1 MDDIAREARISKGTV
16 YYYFRN
22 KEELFLS
29 AVNRKAEEFF
39 NILDERLQSCSGFE
53 KNSMYFRFP
62 MSFIFTN
69 MPILLEGMAHIPMSY
84 QERLHEDK
92 RIYQSKMSSV
102 MLSVLKIGKE
112 EGLINE
118 NVDFDRLVELI
129 NDWFMLSDVNYSCLD
144 KERVVSRIERDHEM
158 IIQLILYG
166 IIKRS

>member
-1 MDDIAREARISKGTV
+1 
-16 YYYFRN
+16 
-22 KEELFLS
+22 
-29 AVNRKAEEFF
+29 
-39 NILDERLQSCSGFE
+39 
-53 KNSMYFRFP
+53 MYFRFP

-102 MLSVLKIGKE
+102 LLSVLNIGKE